1 MYLTACD
8 PGTGHI
14 PRNFREYSNQKPRK
28 IIRSNAAI
36 DCSVQSNANNPAGI
50 EKGNQRYI
58 DVLMD
63 PNDKNRKKSLTI
75 KTKIMKTILSIL
87 LICAFIPA
95 MSQNTRLNGYAIY
108 AFDDKFDSYYSG
120 TDYYEGKFKG
130 GLQWGIG
137 IEFLPQA
144 VQGIELLYLNQQ
156 TTAPTRYWA
165 PGQITE
171 KTTNF
176 DVGFNWIML
185 AGNRYVSK
193 PGSKVEGFG
202 GGMLGAVI
210 INVENPD
217 NGSDNS
223 ATKFAW
229 GLKLGA
235 NIWASEKMAIK
246 LQGQLMSAVQGAG
259 GGLYFGT
266 GGAGAGVSTYSSM
279 LQFGLGGGLS
289 FKLGGTKTK

>member
-1 MYLTACD
+1 MFFTACG
-8 PGTGHI
+8 PRTGQI
-14 PRNFREYSNQKPRK
+14 SRNFREDSEHKLFEITP
-28 IIRSNAAI
+28 SNAAN
-36 DCSVQSNANNPAGI
+36 DWSVQSIANNPAGI
-50 EKGNQRYI
+50 EKASQEYT
-58 DVLMD
+58 DMLTD
-63 PNDKNRKKSLTI
+63 QFDKNSKKSLTI
-75 KTKIMKTILSIL
+75 KTKNMKTILSIL
-87 LICAFIPA
+87 LICFFIPA
-95 MSQNTRLNGYAIY
+95 VSQNTRLNGYAVY
-108 AFDDKFDSYYSG
+108 TFDDKFDSYYSG

-137 IEFLPQA
+137 LEFLPQA
-144 VQGIELLYLNQQ
+144 ASGIELLYLNQQ

-185 AGNRYVSK
+185 AGNRYVRK

-229 GLKLGA
+229 GLRLGA

-289 FKLGGTKTK
+289 FKLGGTKAK